1 MPDSETAE
9 IVSLQTRL
17 RLRLLDLGMPDGSPM
32 ENLSRQLA
40 HISILGRNLAEHT
53 LPLFLSIAPEHN
65 DSLAQL
71 GMSLK
76 CDLDEIRDSLTDIE
90 PDLIELV
97 QLLRSHAASTRH
109 Q

>member
-1 MPDSETAE
+1 
-9 IVSLQTRL
+9 
-17 RLRLLDLGMPDGSPM
+17 MPDGTPV

-40 HISILGRNLAEHT
+40 HISVLGRNFAEHT
-53 LPLFLSIAPEHN
+53 LPLFLSIAPEHS
-65 DSLAQL
+65 DSLAHL

-90 PDLIELV
+90 PDLIEFV
-97 QLLRSHAASTRH
+97 QLLRRHTASTRH